1 MAHSRRILEIS
12 NTQRLRA
19 RRSMW
24 FWRGILV
31 SAVTHSLLAAADFS
45 VVTDSVWSEVGEA
58 IDLHSAPTDDTGR
71 KIAEFDLRGDI
82 STSAEVSQKGVVIQ
96 AGEIVEGL
104 RFPARAAF
112 VEASFL
118 SASLEV
124 KHPEQESIVLFK
136 SNSSSAVQFPVDVP
150 VSEVVRVS
158 RTFNG
163 MVQESMRQTPGQ
175 LSRQFL
181 GSLSNSAPMT
191 DEKLAELETTL
202 IDESVS
208 EDGYALGQEVDS
220 QSELGGLDPFK
231 TYTVVNGRIHSVTP
245 TQIVRQSAAPS
256 SVASNQVES
265 SPVQSAS
272 GANVLATK
280 QSAASLQS
288 STSELSLSE
297 EEVSKGMSDI
307 LSSSRSAALDSA
319 SVDADRVT
327 IQGRVSV
334 PAGFAPDKV
343 VLRMAGTSFQ
353 VQADASGAFELRDVP
368 RGTRF
373 ELLVWHIDGSL
384 TRRLIPVTAS
394 GREKS
399 VEIALQKTS
408 DVDTLATSFGLLQKM
423 NQGGFCARVESES
436 KASLTGAQVTVTTG
450 RKNHQAHFF
459 SESGLPVSSLSE
471 LTSDGRFCVFNVDDS
486 LVDVRVILMNGSRR
500 QFVVHVEPSTFEH
513 DLIFDV
519 AESIY
524 RRVTLM
530 EPLDTQQVLEL
541 SAEGVQPDF
550 GDRRLRDWLQGDDVP
565 VWTRVA
571 KYVLQ
576 SDPSYAGIRPNLE
589 DVQFFPGGQEFVEL
603 RMAPDL
609 PGAPWSRVILS
620 RDELMTKSLLKQTEN
635 LKSRI
640 FQDSRELMSVAALDA
655 DAWDDLAAH
664 HVEIPRLQGQT
675 IGGLYV
681 SVDPFG
687 LGAKAEDLVV
697 SVRDTWTGKDVC
709 PVVLLLG
716 SKEIRS
722 ARYLRAVCGASPGQY
737 ALIIETKA
745 GALLWSD
752 VVRIRPGGVQTVT
765 VHDPKF

>member
-1 MAHSRRILEIS
+1 MAHSRRTLEIS
-12 NTQRLRA
+12 NTQRARA

-31 SAVTHSLLAAADFS
+31 SAVTHSLFAAADFS
-45 VVTDSVWSEVGEA
+45 VVTDSVWSEVGET
-58 IDLHSAPTDDTGR
+58 IDLHSAPADEIRR
-71 KIAEFDLRGDI
+71 KIVEFDLRSDI
-82 STSAEVSQKGVVIQ
+82 STSAEANQKSVVIQ
-96 AGEIVEGL
+96 AGEIVEGFKL
-104 RFPARAAF
+104 PARAAF
-112 VEASFL
+112 VEPSPL

-124 KHPEQESIVLFK
+124 KHSEREATLLFK
-136 SNSSSAVQFPVDVP
+136 PTTSSAIQFPVDVP
-150 VSEVVRVS
+150 ASEVIRVS
-158 RTFNG
+158 RTFHG

-175 LSRQFL
+175 LSRHFL

-202 IDESVS
+202 IDESAA

-220 QSELGGLDPFK
+220 LAELGGLDPYK

-245 TQIVRQSAAPS
+245 TQVMKQAAAVSSSSSNQLEGSRAQSA
-256 SVASNQVES
+256 NET
-265 SPVQSAS
+265 
-272 GANVLATK
+272 GALATK
-280 QSAASLQS
+280 QVAGSLQS
-288 STSELSLSE
+288 STSQLSLSE
-297 EEVSKGMSDI
+297 EEVAKGMSEI

-394 GREKS
+394 GQERS
-399 VEIALQKTS
+399 IEIALQKTS
-408 DVDTLATSFGLLQKM
+408 EVDTLATSFGLAQQM
-423 NQGGFCARVESES
+423 NKGGFCARVESES
-436 KASLTGAQVTVTTG
+436 TASLTGAQVTVTTG
-450 RKNHQAHFF
+450 REIQQAHFF
-459 SESGLPVSSLSE
+459 SESGLPASSLSE

-513 DLIFDV
+513 DLIFDM

-524 RRVTLM
+524 RRVTLV

-550 GDRRLRDWLQGDDVP
+550 GDRRLRDWLHGDDVP

-571 KYVLQ
+571 RYVLQ
-576 SDPSYAGIRPNLE
+576 SDPSYAGVRPNPE
-589 DVQFFPGGQEFVEL
+589 DMQFFPGGQEFVEL
-603 RMAPDL
+603 RLAPDL
-609 PGAPWSRVILS
+609 PGASWSRVLLS
-620 RDELMTKSLLKQTEN
+620 RNELMTKSLLKQSEN

-640 FQDSRELMSVAALDA
+640 FQDRKELMSVAALDA
-655 DAWDDLAAH
+655 DAWDDLVAH
-664 HVEIPRLQGQT
+664 HVEVPRLQNQT
-675 IGGLYV
+675 VGGLYI

-687 LGAKAEDLVV
+687 LGTKAEDLVV
-697 SVRDTWTGKDVC
+697 SVRDSWTGKDVC
-709 PVVLLLG
+709 PVLPLTG

-752 VVRIRPGGVQTVT
+752 VVRIRPGDVQTVT

>member
-1 MAHSRRILEIS
+1 
-12 NTQRLRA
+12 
-19 RRSMW
+19 
-24 FWRGILV
+24 
-31 SAVTHSLLAAADFS
+31 
-45 VVTDSVWSEVGEA
+45 
-58 IDLHSAPTDDTGR
+58 
-71 KIAEFDLRGDI
+71 
-82 STSAEVSQKGVVIQ
+82 
-96 AGEIVEGL
+96 
-104 RFPARAAF
+104 
-112 VEASFL
+112 
-118 SASLEV
+118 
-124 KHPEQESIVLFK
+124 
-136 SNSSSAVQFPVDVP
+136 
-150 VSEVVRVS
+150 
-158 RTFNG
+158 
-163 MVQESMRQTPGQ
+163 
-175 LSRQFL
+175 
-181 GSLSNSAPMT
+181 
-191 DEKLAELETTL
+191 
-202 IDESVS
+202 
-208 EDGYALGQEVDS
+208 
-220 QSELGGLDPFK
+220 
-231 TYTVVNGRIHSVTP
+231 
-245 TQIVRQSAAPS
+245 
-256 SVASNQVES
+256 
-265 SPVQSAS
+265 
-272 GANVLATK
+272 
-280 QSAASLQS
+280 
-288 STSELSLSE
+288 
-297 EEVSKGMSDI
+297 
-307 LSSSRSAALDSA
+307 
-319 SVDADRVT
+319 
-327 IQGRVSV
+327 
-334 PAGFAPDKV
+334 
-343 VLRMAGTSFQ
+343 MAGTSFQ
-353 VQADASGAFELRDVP
+353 VQTDASGAFELRDVP

-399 VEIALQKTS
+399 IEIALQKTS
-408 DVDTLATSFGLLQKM
+408 DVDALATSFGLVQQM

-436 KASLTGAQVTVTTG
+436 TASLTGGQVTVTAG

-486 LVDVRVILMNGSRR
+486 LADVRVTLMNGSRR

-541 SAEGVQPDF
+541 SAQGVQPDF

-571 KYVLQ
+571 RYVLQ
-576 SDPSYAGIRPNLE
+576 SDPSYAGIRPNFE

-609 PGAPWSRVILS
+609 PGAPWSRVMLS
-620 RDELMTKSLLKQTEN
+620 RDKLMTKSMLKQIES

-640 FQDSRELMSVAALDA
+640 FQDRNELMSVAALDA

-664 HVEIPRLQGQT
+664 YVEIPRLQGQT

-709 PVVLLLG
+709 PVLPLTG

-737 ALIIETKA
+737 ALIIESKA
-745 GALLWSD
+745 GALIWSD
-752 VVRIRPGGVQTVT
+752 VVRIRPGDVQTVT